1 MIVLYTSLPNVALK
15 AELAPCWFM
24 SIYCD
29 STFDIRPLPILFDV
43 FVLGF
48 FLSSKLLRYLPSS
61 LSYVSGKGKQLLR
74 YLLHEL

>member
-1 MIVLYTSLPNVALK
+1 MMMLYTSLPNVALK

-48 FLSSKLLRYLPSS
+48 FLSSKL
-61 LSYVSGKGKQLLR
+61 
-74 YLLHEL
+74 